1 MEFFQLDHF
10 VAVVEERSFTR
21 AAERCKVAQSSLRA
35 FASTGDA
42 NSIAG

>member
-21 AAERCKVAQSSLRA
+21 AAERVFAGKAQ
-35 FASTGDA
+35 
-42 NSIAG
+42 